1 MLKKFIPKF
10 LLSIYHW
17 LLAYVAAL
25 FYGFS
30 SRKLIVIGVTG
41 TNGKSTTVLMI
52 TRILEQTGFKVG
64 SVSSLWYKIGE
75 YEESNPLHMTM
86 PGPWQLQKLLRQ
98 TVSTGCQYA
107 VLEVTSEGI
116 KQFRHCGINFD
127 VAVLTNLSP
136 EHIEAHGGFE
146 KYRAAKMKL
155 FAGLEHSRRKTIAGK
170 KIAKIAVIN
179 LDDKNADYFLRF
191 KADEKYGFDFE
202 NPACAEAS
210 AFNRRSCLQ
219 PTKSAGKQGMKI
231 IKATNL
237 KIREDSIS
245 FSILNSLFLIPLA
258 GSFNAN
264 NALAATA
271 VAMSQDINL
280 ETAAAALKKITSIP
294 GRMEI
299 IQKEPFFV
307 IVDLA
312 HTPPATEKVYQTAKQ
327 LLKSSDNKIIVVF
340 GAAGGSRDHWKRP
353 ELGRLAAQCCD
364 KIILTNEDPY
374 NENPQKIVDEI
385 FSGVPREQKN
395 KVEQILD
402 RRQAISRA
410 LKLAKSGNVVLLLGK
425 GTEPNMVFA
434 DKKVSWDDRVVA
446 REELRQK

>member
-1 MLKKFIPKF
+1 MSLKKNIPKF
-10 LLSIYHW
+10 LISFYHW
-17 LLAYVAAL
+17 FSTYLSVL

-75 YEESNPLHMTM
+75 HEESNPLHMTM
-86 PGPWQLQKLLRQ
+86 PGSWQLQKLLRQ
-98 TVSTGCQYA
+98 MVSTGCQYA

-136 EHIEAHGGFE
+136 EHIEAHGSFE

-155 FAGLEHSRRKTIAGK
+155 FADLEHSRRKTIAGK

-179 LDDKNADYFLRF
+179 LDDKNADYFLQF
-191 KADEKYGFDFE
+191 GADRKLGFGIWDLESRIWQKLEKQKLEIVLAKDV
-202 NPACAEAS
+202 AAQA
-210 AFNRRSCLQ
+210 
-219 PTKSAGKQGMKI
+219 
-231 IKATNL
+231 
-237 KIREDSIS
+237 DSLS
-245 FSILNSLFLIPLA
+245 FQILNSKFQIPLT
-258 GSFNAN
+258 GVFNAS
-264 NALAATA
+264 NALTATT
-271 VAMSQDINL
+271 VTISQGISLDI
-280 ETAAAALKKITSIP
+280 ASAALKKITGIP

-353 ELGRLAAQCCD
+353 ELGRLAAQYCD

-374 NENPQKIVDEI
+374 DEDPQKIIDEI
-385 FSGVPREQKN
+385 LSGIPQEAQD

-410 LKLAKSGNVVLLLGK
+410 LKLAKSGNIVLLLGK

-434 DKKVSWDDRVVA
+434 DKKVPWDDRAVA
-446 REELRQK
+446 REELQQK